1 MVSVVSR
8 LLLSAV
14 FINYDPFCCFVS
26 GSGLP
31 PVIART
37 IRGGRRTAGRSA
49 CPGLKSGKRLS
60 FQKLPGQKEESYASP
75 SPSARAARNG
85 RDGGFLP
92 TGFASFPRPAVSP
105 KTGPSGPTEAFSWLG
120 RGGTPPGAPGADRG
134 LTGAQPGFSRSQGFL
149 RHRRH
154 PRHREE
160 CRTPPPTGGRCCGG
174 SQSAL
179 PGPPGRTATASSAV
193 SAPWR

>member
-1 MVSVVSR
+1 M
-8 LLLSAV
+8 
-14 FINYDPFCCFVS
+14 P
-26 GSGLP
+26 G
-31 PVIART
+31 
-37 IRGGRRTAGRSA
+37 RTAGRSA

-60 FQKLPGQKEESYASP
+60 FQKLPVQKEECLASL

-92 TGFASFPRPAVSP
+92 TGFASFPRPTVSP
-105 KTGPSGPTEAFSWLG
+105 KTGPQRPH
-120 RGGTPPGAPGADRG
+120 RGLFWAWAGWEFHRAAPGADRG

-154 PRHREE
+154 PRHREG

>member
-1 MVSVVSR
+1 M
-8 LLLSAV
+8 
-14 FINYDPFCCFVS
+14 P
-26 GSGLP
+26 G
-31 PVIART
+31 
-37 IRGGRRTAGRSA
+37 RTAGRSA

-60 FQKLPGQKEESYASP
+60 FQKLSVQKEESFASLF
-75 SPSARAARNG
+75 PSARAARNG

-92 TGFASFPRPAVSP
+92 TGFASFPRARCLPQNRPPAAP
-105 KTGPSGPTEAFSWLG
+105 QGPFPGLG
-120 RGGTPPGAPGADRG
+120 GMGFHRAAPGADRG
-134 LTGAQPGFSRSQGFL
+134 LTGAQPGFSRSQGIL
-149 RHRRH
+149 RHRCH